1 MAVAVL
7 KVVAAGPLITV
18 QDAGRFGHMRYGVPA
33 SGPMDRLAFAAAQVM
48 IANRAAAAAIEV
60 TLGGLVLEC
69 VEGEVSYAQAG
80 GGFAGGWHVATLR
93 AGDRLRVQAGTWGS
107 WCYLAFAGDLARP
120 KWLDSFATHAISG
133 LGGGAVRTGDVL
145 RVENA
150 EVRSAREGS
159 YDAPPQPNQTAPV
172 LVTPSPQGRH
182 FADDAAE
189 VFLGST
195 YKLTDAFDRMGVR
208 LDGPSVVLDE
218 ALGIPSEP
226 IVRGSVQVAGDGV
239 PTVLLADH
247 QTTGGYPKIATV
259 LSCET
264 DRFAQMRSG
273 AQVSFQAVTPE
284 AAVAYART
292 VAEARV
298 SFLDACAAPRAS
310 LDEKLM
316 QMNLISGA
324 VAGSEN

>member
-18 QDAGRFGHMRYGVPA
+18 QDAGRFGDMRYGVPA
-33 SGPMDRLAFAAAQVM
+33 SGPMDRLAFAAAQAM
-48 IANRAAAAAIEV
+48 IANRADAAAIEV
-60 TLGGLVLEC
+60 SLGGLLLEC
-69 VEGEVSYAQAG
+69 IEGEVSYAKAG
-80 GGFAGGWHVATLR
+80 GGFEGGWYVARLC
-93 AGDRLRVQAGTWGS
+93 AGDRLRVQAGAWGS

-133 LGGGAVRTGDVL
+133 LGGGAIRTGDVL
-145 RVENA
+145 RIENA

-159 YDAPPQPNQTAPV
+159 YDALPQPDQTAPV

-182 FADDAAE
+182 FSDDAAD
-189 VFLGST
+189 VFLGNT
-195 YKLTDAFDRMGVR
+195 YTMTDAFDRMGVR
-208 LDGPSVVLDE
+208 LDGPAVVLND

-264 DRFAQMRSG
+264 DRLSQMRSG
-273 AQVSFQAVTPE
+273 TQIWFQAVAPE
-284 AAVAYART
+284 AAVAHARA
-292 VAEARV
+292 VAETHM
-298 SFLDACAAPRAS
+298 SFLDVCAAPRAS